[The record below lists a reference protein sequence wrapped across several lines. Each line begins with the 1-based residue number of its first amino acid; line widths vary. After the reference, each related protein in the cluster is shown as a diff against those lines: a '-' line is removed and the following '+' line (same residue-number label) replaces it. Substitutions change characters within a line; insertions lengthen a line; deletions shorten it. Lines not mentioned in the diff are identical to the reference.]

1 MPKGRIGQN
10 LQKLVWAKTQALGV
24 HGIIEMQMGDSVDLN
39 GHTTHTWEAVGGHVL
54 GRAVDRGQ
62 RGASVRDPPGM
73 LEWEAAA

>member
-39 GHTTHTWEAVGGHVL
+39 GHTTHTWDAGVGGAWSL
-54 GRAVDRGQ
+54 PETRF
-62 RGASVRDPPGM
+62 
-73 LEWEAAA
+73 